1 MNALG
6 DGGPPM
12 FELTKMG
19 PSLGYKYCMK
29 LLMMRT

>member
-1 MNALG
+1 
-6 DGGPPM
+6 M

-19 PSLGYKYCMK
+19 PSLGYKYKYCIK